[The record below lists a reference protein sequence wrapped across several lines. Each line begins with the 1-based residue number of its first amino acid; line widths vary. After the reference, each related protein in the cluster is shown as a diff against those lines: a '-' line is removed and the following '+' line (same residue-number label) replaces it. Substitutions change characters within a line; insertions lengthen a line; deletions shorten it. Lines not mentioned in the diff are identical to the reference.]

1 MDDSVYICILYLVF
15 FSAPSFLIGFLIT
28 FFSIKSSNRI
38 IRHLGLVYCGLFLI
52 PMIMALGGIVTDRSS
67 EAASLGIVF
76 IVISTVGLFSSLA
89 SYAIARAFRSDPQ
102 QTTLKV

>member
-1 MDDSVYICILYLVF
+1 MAWLVNLLIPDI
-15 FSAPSFLIGFLIT
+15 APFLIGFFIT

-38 IRHLGLVYCGLFLI
+38 IRHLGLIYCGLFLI

-67 EAASLGIVF
+67 EAASFGIVI
-76 IVISTVGLFSSLA
+76 IVISTIGLFSSLA

-102 QTTLKV
+102 